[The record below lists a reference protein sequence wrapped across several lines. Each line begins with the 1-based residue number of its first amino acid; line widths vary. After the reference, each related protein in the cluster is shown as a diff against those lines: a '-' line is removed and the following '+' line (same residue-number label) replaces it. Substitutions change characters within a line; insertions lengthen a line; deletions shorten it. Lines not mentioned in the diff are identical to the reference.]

1 MMRPSDAPVLVV
13 TGLLAEARIAAGHG
27 VTVVCRGNQQE
38 LLRDIVQHRTDGR
51 FCVVISFGVAGGLDP
66 DLAPGRITL
75 ARQITRGGER
85 LAADAALTARVH
97 SQLLSAIPDVRVAD
111 IAAVD
116 EPQCTPAE
124 KQALRSSTG
133 ADAADMESWEAALL
147 AAELG
152 VGFAAVRAVCDP
164 AYRRVP
170 AAALAGLGAD
180 GGTNAWSVAR
190 SLLGTPSELPD
201 MVHCAAGW
209 ARALRA
215 LRRARTTLGAGFGLA
230 NL

>member
-1 MMRPSDAPVLVV
+1 MRPSDAPVLVV
-13 TGLLAEARIAAGHG
+13 TGLLAEARIAAGQG
-27 VTVVCRGNQQE
+27 VTVVCSGGRQGVLQD
-38 LLRDIVQHRTDGR
+38 LVQDRTDRR
-51 FCVVISFGVAGGLDP
+51 FCAVVSFGVAGGLDP
-66 DLAPGRITL
+66 DLAPGRIVL
-75 ARQITRGGER
+75 SRQIIRGSER
-85 LAADAALTARVH
+85 LGADAALTTQLH
-97 SQLLSAIPDVRVAD
+97 SKLLLAIPDVRVAD

-201 MVHCAAGW
+201 LVHCAAGW